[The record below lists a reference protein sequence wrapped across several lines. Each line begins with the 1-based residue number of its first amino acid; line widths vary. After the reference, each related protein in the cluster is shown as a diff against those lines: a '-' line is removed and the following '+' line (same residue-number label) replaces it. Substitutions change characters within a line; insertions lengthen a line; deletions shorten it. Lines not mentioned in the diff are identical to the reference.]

1 MVIFVS
7 GMFTFTTTFGRILSV
22 VLGISGIVV
31 VALFTSVIVN
41 FYNEM
46 NKRREE
52 RQVKKLIDKVE
63 KLEKEEDESK

>member
-41 FYNEM
+41 FYDEM
-46 NKRREE
+46 SKRREE